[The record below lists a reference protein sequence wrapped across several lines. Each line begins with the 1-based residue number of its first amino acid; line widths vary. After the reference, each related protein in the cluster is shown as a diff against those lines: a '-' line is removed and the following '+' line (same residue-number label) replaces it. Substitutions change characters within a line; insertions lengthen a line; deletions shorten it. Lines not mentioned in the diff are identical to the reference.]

1 MSDCDRGQAST
12 AYGHRRM
19 AYICYLLGLDEGH
32 HLLKL
37 LDQLFQ
43 EYLLSDRKIDLRDLE
58 NI

>member
-1 MSDCDRGQAST
+1 MSDCDRGQVNSIQ
-12 AYGHRRM
+12 HRRM